1 MANIKKELKRNLKYL
16 LPLLFLAACTGN
28 QKTDTRPA
36 DPFPQP
42 QTVELNTDEGEHEIY
57 FKVAWLKS
65 NTLKFETFGS
75 WHFFSLKMNP
85 IFFSLRNTDENFNL
99 VIKEDNKVNGRPEN
113 KRTLKSFIYQSSMKG
128 V

>member
-1 MANIKKELKRNLKYL
+1 MISLTRPEY
-16 LPLLFLAACTGN
+16 LPLLGKCKVFIDDKHVANLRRC
-28 QKTDTRPA
+28 R
-36 DPFPQP
+36 

-65 NTLKFETFGS
+65 NTLKFKTFGS

-99 VIKEDNKVNGRPEN
+99 VIREDNKVNGRPEN